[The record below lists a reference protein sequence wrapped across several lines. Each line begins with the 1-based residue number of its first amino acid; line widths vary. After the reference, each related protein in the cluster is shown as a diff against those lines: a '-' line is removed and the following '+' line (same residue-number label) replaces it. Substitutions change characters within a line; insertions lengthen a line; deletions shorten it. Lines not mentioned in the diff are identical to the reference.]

1 MIFIS
6 NLKYIDQKS
15 DVNVE
20 KDNNIN
26 YGIAASA
33 DYEISKCFRFIA
45 GLSYDRFEF
54 RYSNDLNYYDLTVI
68 GKLTIQ
74 F

>member
-1 MIFIS
+1 MVFVS
-6 NLKYIDQKS
+6 NIKYIDQKS

-20 KDNNIN
+20 KDNNMN
-26 YGIAASA
+26 YEIATNA
-33 DYEISKCFRFIA
+33 DYEISKYFRFIA
-45 GLSYDRFEF
+45 GISYDRFEF
-54 RYSNDLNYYDLTVI
+54 RYNRDLNYYDLTVI